1 MPQFKIKLY
10 YCVCH
15 IFLIISFIN
24 LFSIKFKLSFLIYH
38 LNNKLINIFF
48 LMHLETKNN
57 INIMDGKTSENKIFE
72 KIIKSKIPA
81 KKKENIFIGLKYV
94 DKIIPIII

>member
-1 MPQFKIKLY
+1 
-10 YCVCH
+10 
-15 IFLIISFIN
+15 
-24 LFSIKFKLSFLIYH
+24 
-38 LNNKLINIFF
+38 
-48 LMHLETKNN
+48 MHLETKNN